1 MLRLV
6 WDGISFQVLFVFLFV
21 FLLVADYMKRRK
33 PKGYPPSPFAF
44 PFVGNTQFLNLS
56 DPLVTM
62 QKVRGVCSIA
72 RGSTQPN
79 PTHPNPTQQSPTA
92 HEDSEGSPRGP
103 GAWLS
108 ISSNVDEVC
117 PGTRSQTMNKGHGT
131 MPRVQP
137 WLQVHQIG
145 VKRLWGGRETRV
157 V

>member
-72 RGSTQPN
+72 QGSTQPN
-79 PTHPNPTQQSPTA
+79 PTKPR
-92 HEDSEGSPRGP
+92 SPRGLGGLTQ
-103 GAWLS
+103 GA
-108 ISSNVDEVC
+108 
-117 PGTRSQTMNKGHGT
+117 RSLAVNQQQRG
-131 MPRVQP
+131 
-137 WLQVHQIG
+137 
-145 VKRLWGGRETRV
+145 
-157 V
+157 